1 MIYFNFY
8 VRQISSFMYGRSVL
22 KHSLN
27 SYSLFCII
35 GTPTINVPSVL
46 LEARLFE
53 NSKPN
58 TKVGA
63 NLTEKY
69 QKYCKPRLG
78 IRAIY
83 KLIVRK
89 FECVQ
94 VLDLNWKFGGKWFS
108 LDFFYTLIIIDTFF
122 FKKLCLVLIQG
133 HLDEMSTCFFIFV
146 FQLTIISQIEKKKM
160 YILKS
165 IKAAVVIRCSN
176 LANRPWKD
184 KPRQQIRIYGIV
196 WTPKG
201 ARSGVSTG

>member
-1 MIYFNFY
+1 MD
-8 VRQISSFMYGRSVL
+8 GRSVL

-27 SYSLFCII
+27 SNSLFCII
-35 GTPTINVPSVL
+35 GTSTINVPSVL

-69 QKYCKPRLG
+69 QNYCKPGLG

-94 VLDLNWKFGGKWFS
+94 VLHLNWKFGGKWFS
-108 LDFFYTLIIIDTFF
+108 LDFFIHLITLPPLFLQKTMFSVNTGTFRWNVNMF
-122 FKKLCLVLIQG
+122 FYFCF
-133 HLDEMSTCFFIFV
+133 STYDY
-146 FQLTIISQIEKKKM
+146 QSNWKKM

-176 LANRPWKD
+176 LANRPRKD